1 MANILVLYHLL
12 KRKQNPE
19 SIIAIENQNRIKL
32 SLEFQGGK

>member
-1 MANILVLYHLL
+1 VSSFEE
-12 KRKQNPE
+12 KKNPE